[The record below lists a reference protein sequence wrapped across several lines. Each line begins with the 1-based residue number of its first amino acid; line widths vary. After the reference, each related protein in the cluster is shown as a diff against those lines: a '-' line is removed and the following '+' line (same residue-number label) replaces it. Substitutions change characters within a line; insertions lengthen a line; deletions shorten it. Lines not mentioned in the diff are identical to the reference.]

1 MQFIHCRSGC
11 PLEHDR
17 NDVSEQRGRVVVCPD
32 AHDSDRRVD
41 RLGGIQGIGALEI
54 ILHQGPT
61 DGYSLLNR
69 CLVPGRSEK
78 RRIRLWSGIPQPG
91 TRLTKRWEDKKQV
104 CTSPV
109 PIEIFH
115 RQPVEYNVQVGPS
128 THQPGRT
135 RTQFRL
141 VYFQCQPHTRIAI
154 VHKKSTAANLVP
166 FSYSSPSTVVSY
178 TC

>member
-1 MQFIHCRSGC
+1 MC
-11 PLEHDR
+11 PNREGEWWSVPMHTTR
-17 NDVSEQRGRVVVCPD
+17 IGEWI
-32 AHDSDRRVD
+32 

-61 DGYSLLNR
+61 DGYSLLKR

-104 CTSPV
+104 RTSPV

-115 RQPVEYNVQVGPS
+115 RQPVEYNVQVGPRDQNS
-128 THQPGRT
+128 IQTSLFPVPDTLNSPVTAH
-135 RTQFRL
+135 
-141 VYFQCQPHTRIAI
+141 H
-154 VHKKSTAANLVP
+154 VHFVC
-166 FSYSSPSTVVSY
+166 V
-178 TC
+178 

>member
-1 MQFIHCRSGC
+1 M
-11 PLEHDR
+11 
-17 NDVSEQRGRVVVCPD
+17 SEQRESGHTVVCPD
-32 AHDSDRRVD
+32 AHDSDRRAD
-41 RLGGIQGIGALEI
+41 RFSDIRGIGALEI

-78 RRIRLWSGIPQPG
+78 RRIRLWSEIPQPG

-115 RQPVEYNVQVGPS
+115 RQPVEYNVQVGPRDQNS
-128 THQPGRT
+128 IQTSLFPVPDTLKSPVTACTFISCVLGR
-135 RTQFRL
+135 RQL
-141 VYFQCQPHTRIAI
+141 NHSRIHMLI
-154 VHKKSTAANLVP
+154 SFGLLR
-166 FSYSSPSTVVSY
+166 
-178 TC
+178 